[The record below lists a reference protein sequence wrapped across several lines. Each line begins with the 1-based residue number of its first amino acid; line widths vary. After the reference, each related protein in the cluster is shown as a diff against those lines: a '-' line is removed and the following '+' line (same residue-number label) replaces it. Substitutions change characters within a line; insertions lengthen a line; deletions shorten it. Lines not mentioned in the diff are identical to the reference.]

1 MTTKTSPLVETNQ
14 LTRIYNLDEVTIY
27 GLREVDFTA
36 YPQEIVGITGP
47 SGSGKSTLLN
57 LIGAI
62 DRPTGGTVISC
73 GLNLQKLTE
82 KELCDYRRRQVG
94 FIFQFYNLNPILSVT
109 GNLELPMILDGI
121 PRNHRQQRV
130 ETLLKALNMR
140 NLKDRPISVLS
151 GGERQRVAV
160 AVALVNDPPLILAD
174 EPTGELDSVNAERIL
189 TMFTQLKQD
198 FAKTVLLVSH
208 DPTVIQ
214 IADRVIQLKDGRVI
228 GAKSV
233 EINEESG

>member
-1 MTTKTSPLVETNQ
+1 MNNPIVETNQ
-14 LTRIYNLDEVTIY
+14 LTRIYNLDEVSVY
-27 GLREVDFTA
+27 GLREVNFSA

-62 DRPTGGTVISC
+62 DSPTGGTITSC
-73 GLNLQKLTE
+73 GLKLQKLTE
-82 KELCDYRRRQVG
+82 KELCDYRRKQVG
-94 FIFQFYNLNPILSVT
+94 FIFQFYNLNPNLSVA

-121 PRNHRQQRV
+121 PRKHRQHQV
-130 ETLLKALNMR
+130 NTLLKDLNMQ

-174 EPTGELDSVNAERIL
+174 EPTGELDSVNTERIL
-189 TMFTQLKQD
+189 SMFTQLKQD
-198 FAKTVLLVSH
+198 FAKTVILVSH

-214 IADRVIQLKDGRVI
+214 IADRVIQLKDGRL
-228 GAKSV
+228 
-233 EINEESG
+233 SG